1 MKVMLFAAGRG
12 ERLRPLTD
20 HTPKPLLEVAGA
32 PLLVHQLRALAAAG
46 HRDVV
51 INLHHL
57 GAQIEALVGDGRDYG
72 VAVSYSREQQL
83 LDTGGGIV
91 QALPLL
97 GDAPFAVLNGD
108 IVTDFPF
115 DRLPTTLPAGTDL
128 HLVVTPTPA
137 WRERGDFGWRDG
149 RLARDGD
156 ELVYCGIAV
165 ARPELFRDRPAAP
178 WSLRELLF
186 EAIDG
191 GRVSVDRWTGYWLD
205 IGTPGQLARAKADW
219 QPAPR

>member
-1 MKVMLFAAGRG
+1 VKVMLFAAGRG

-32 PLLVHQLRALAAAG
+32 PLLEHQLRALAAAG
-46 HRDVV
+46 HREVV

-57 GAQIEALVGDGRDYG
+57 GEQIEARIGDGRRFG
-72 VAVSYSREQQL
+72 VAVRYSREPTLQ
-83 LDTGGGIV
+83 DTGGGIV

-115 DRLPTTLPAGTDL
+115 HRLPDAPPAGTDL

-137 WRERGDFGWRDG
+137 HRPRGDGGSGRRDDAG
-149 RLARDGD
+149 HAG
-156 ELVYCGIAV
+156 AH
-165 ARPELFRDRPAAP
+165 P
-178 WSLRELLF
+178 
-186 EAIDG
+186 
-191 GRVSVDRWTGYWLD
+191 
-205 IGTPGQLARAKADW
+205 
-219 QPAPR
+219 